1 MTADHASAQ
10 DTAVL
15 TKVRVLLVEDDPDVR
30 YLVRSAFENDGR
42 FDVIGEARDGFEAVW
57 LAGVLEP
64 DAIVLDLM
72 MPRMD
77 GREALGKIR
86 ETTNPKA
93 IVILSALQSSQC
105 EVGTW
110 LSADAFVRKIDFASA
125 PEVVASL
132 CSSGA
137 RRET

>member
-1 MTADHASAQ
+1 VQ

-15 TKVRVLLVEDDPDVR
+15 TKVRVLVVEDDPDVC

-42 FDVIGEARDGFEAVW
+42 FDVIGEARDGLEAVW
-57 LAGVLEP
+57 LASVLEP

-77 GREALGKIR
+77 GREALAKIR
-86 ETTNPKA
+86 ETTNPQA

-105 EVGTW
+105 EGGTW
-110 LSADAFVRKIDFASA
+110 LAADAFVRKIDFASA
-125 PEVVASL
+125 PDVVASL
-132 CSSGA
+132 CSSGG
-137 RRET
+137 RREA